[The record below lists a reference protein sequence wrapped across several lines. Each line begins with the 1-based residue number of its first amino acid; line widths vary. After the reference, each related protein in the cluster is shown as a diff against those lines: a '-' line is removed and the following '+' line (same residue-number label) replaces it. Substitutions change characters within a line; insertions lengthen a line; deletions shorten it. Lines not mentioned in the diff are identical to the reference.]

1 MKVYVVRFP
10 KDHDRGIEET
20 ISDQD
25 PEFGGIVF
33 DMMDE
38 EDGAYLKIFRTRGVK
53 NSLTI
58 RESMGRSLNV
68 ILTAPSVIEIRVGPT
83 HERGESL

>member
-1 MKVYVVRFP
+1 MRVYSVRFP
-10 KDHDRGIEET
+10 RDRDRGVEEA

-25 PEFGGIVF
+25 PGFGGIVF

-68 ILTAPSVIEIRVGPT
+68 ILTAPNVVEIRVEPT
-83 HERGESL
+83 HEKGESL

>member
-1 MKVYVVRFP
+1 MRVYLVRFP
-10 KDHDRGIEET
+10 EDSGVEKI
-20 ISDQD
+20 ISDRD
-25 PEFGGIVF
+25 PEFGGIIF

-38 EDGAYLKIFRTRGVK
+38 EDGAYFKIFRTRGVK

-68 ILTAPSVIEIRVGPT
+68 VLTASNVAEVRIELA
-83 HERGESL
+83 HERDESL